1 MRTFVAAL
9 LLAYTLFAH
18 PMGNFSVSH
27 YARIEVAPG
36 TSHLLYVLDLA
47 EIPTF
52 ELFQQWKI
60 NGRNQSEVD
69 SQAAVQ
75 AVEWVRNLK
84 ITSEGQD
91 VRPDIQQVI
100 SKVVDGAGNLPVLRV
115 EVHADLKMRPG
126 VVSYEDFNY
135 AGRAGWKEVVIKAV
149 GGATISQTTQPA

>member
-1 MRTFVAAL
+1 MRTSAAAL
-9 LLAYTLFAH
+9 LFACSLFGH

-27 YARIEVAPG
+27 YARLEIAPG

-75 AVEWVRNLK
+75 AGEWVRNLK
-84 ITSEGQD
+84 ITSDGQN
-91 VRPDIQQVI
+91 VKPEIQQVI
-100 SKVVDGAGNLPVLRV
+100 SKVLDGAGNLPVLRV
-115 EVHADLKMRPG
+115 EVRADLKMRPG
-126 VVSYEDFNY
+126 VVSYEDSNY
-135 AGRAGWKEVVIKAV
+135 AGRAG
-149 GGATISQTTQPA
+149 